1 MFAGVIRIVQAALL
15 AAPLLL
21 ALGAGLA
28 HAQSTPS
35 DASDA
40 PISGDER
47 LKDSFGEPTDA
58 PLDLPAISGY
68 GPATPSGQLA
78 LQGGKITL
86 SAQLF
91 TDGPEITRGVTWR
104 VFSPQA
110 DEHGKLPLIA
120 SAQGGTSNFE
130 LAPGAYLVHAAFGR
144 AGATKRIVVGREPRL
159 ESLVLDAGGVK
170 LDAILSGGV
179 RIPPAKLKFSIYE
192 AEAGTHGDRAL
203 IIPDVAPN
211 TVVRL
216 NAGTYHVVSTY
227 GMVNAVIRADIRVE
241 AGKLTE
247 ATVEHRA
254 AQITLKLVREEGG
267 EAIADT
273 SWSVLTDSGD
283 VVRETVGAFAPMV
296 LAEGTYTA
304 IAKNRDRI
312 YQKDFTIVPGRN
324 HDVEVLANETTLIE
338 SLN

>member
-1 MFAGVIRIVQAALL
+1 MFAATVRFTNSILIA
-15 AAPLLL
+15 L
-21 ALGAGLA
+21 ALIFALAGGVAL
-28 HAQSTPS
+28 AQSTEGG
-35 DASDA
+35 
-40 PISGDER
+40 SGDGAAR
-47 LKDSFGEPTDA
+47 DSFGQPKDA
-58 PLDLPAISGY
+58 DLELPAISGY
-68 GPATPSGQLA
+68 APANTAGQLSI
-78 LQGGKITL
+78 QPGTIKL
-86 SAQLF
+86 SAQLIA
-91 TDGPEITRGVTWR
+91 DGPEITRGVTWR
-104 VFSPQA
+104 VFSPHA
-110 DEHGKLPLIA
+110 GEDGTLPLIA

-130 LAPGAYLVHAAFGR
+130 LAPGSYLVHAAFGR
-144 AGATKRIVVGREPRL
+144 AGATKRIIVGREPQA

-179 RIPPAKLKFSIYE
+179 RIPPSKLRFSIYE
-192 AEAGTHGDRAL
+192 ADSGLHGDRAL

-216 NAGTYHVVSTY
+216 NSGTYHVVSTY
-227 GMVNAVIRADIRVE
+227 GSVNAVIRADIRVE

-254 AQITLKLVREEGG
+254 AQITLKLVRDEGG

-273 SWSVLTDSGD
+273 SWSVLTDTGD

-324 HDVEVLANETTLIE
+324 QDVEVLANAETLIE
-338 SLN
+338 SLD

>member
-1 MFAGVIRIVQAALL
+1 MFAGGSLFIRFLCAALML
-15 AAPLLL
+15 LFSVLGASAQSGTLLDELKLPPDVSSYAPTGPDGPL
-21 ALGAGLA
+21 AL
-28 HAQSTPS
+28 P
-35 DASDA
+35 DD
-40 PISGDER
+40 
-47 LKDSFGEPTDA
+47 GE
-58 PLDLPAISGY
+58 
-68 GPATPSGQLA
+68 
-78 LQGGKITL
+78 ITL
-86 SAQLF
+86 SARLF

-104 VFSPQA
+104 VFSPYA
-110 DEHGKLPLIA
+110 GEDGKLPLVA
-120 SAQGGTSNFE
+120 SAQGGTSSFQ
-130 LAPGAYLVHAAFGR
+130 LAPGSYLVHAAFGR
-144 AGATKRIVVGREPRL
+144 AGATKRITVSRQPHI

-179 RIPPAKLKFSIYE
+179 RIPPSKLKFSIYE
-192 AEAGTHGDRAL
+192 AEAGAHGDRAL

-227 GMVNAVIRADIRVE
+227 GSVNAVIRADIRVE

-283 VVRETVGAFAPMV
+283 IVREMVGAFAPMV

-304 IAKNRDRI
+304 IAKNRQRI
-312 YQKDFTIVPGRN
+312 YHHDFTIVPGRN
-324 HDVEVLANETTLIE
+324 QDVEVLANEATLVE
-338 SLN
+338 SLD

>member
-1 MFAGVIRIVQAALL
+1 
-15 AAPLLL
+15 
-21 ALGAGLA
+21 
-28 HAQSTPS
+28 
-35 DASDA
+35 
-40 PISGDER
+40 
-47 LKDSFGEPTDA
+47 
-58 PLDLPAISGY
+58 
-68 GPATPSGQLA
+68 
-78 LQGGKITL
+78 
-86 SAQLF
+86 
-91 TDGPEITRGVTWR
+91 
-104 VFSPQA
+104 
-110 DEHGKLPLIA
+110 
-120 SAQGGTSNFE
+120 
-130 LAPGAYLVHAAFGR
+130 
-144 AGATKRIVVGREPRL
+144 
-159 ESLVLDAGGVK
+159 VLDAGGVK

-192 AEAGTHGDRAL
+192 AESAVHGERAL

-227 GMVNAVIRADIRVE
+227 GSVNAVIRADIRVE

-312 YQKDFTIVPGRN
+312 YQQDFTIVPGRN
-324 HDVEVLANETTLIE
+324 HDVEVLANESALIE
-338 SLN
+338 SLD